1 VFALLKAIH
10 FLALAFG
17 AAASLGNIYLMLA
30 RGPHDLPDPG
40 RHNELRKLYRLTA
53 LAAIALLWITG
64 LLLLVFG
71 HGGWVSGPAFASKIA
86 LVLVLTAIVVLLNLM
101 APYWARRGGPPG
113 WIPAVHLTG
122 AASLLAV
129 VALAAFAFG

>member
-1 VFALLKAIH
+1 MYAVLKALH

-30 RGPHDLPDPG
+30 RGPHELPDPG

-53 LAAIALLWITG
+53 MAAIALLWITG

-71 HGGWVSGPAFASKIA
+71 HGGWVTGIAFAGKII
-86 LVLVLTAIVVLLNLM
+86 LVLLLTAIVALLNVM
-101 APYWARRGGPPG
+101 APYWAQRGGPPG
-113 WIPAVHLTG
+113 WVPAVHVTG
-122 AASLLAV
+122 AVSLLTI